1 VRIAAISAQNVAG
14 IAGVM
19 RQARLASYSFERDTA
34 IDRRGAVRALGA
46 WLDYADTLPNA
57 DRLRLASRVAQTRSL
72 IETAY
77 YLDQRSRT
85 LDIKV

>member
-1 VRIAAISAQNVAG
+1 MSAAYVSG

-19 RQARLASYSFERDTA
+19 RQARLAAYSFERDTA

-46 WLDYADTLPNA
+46 WLDYADTLPDA
-57 DRLRLASRVAQTRSL
+57 DRLRLAGRVAQTRSL

-77 YLDQRSRT
+77 HLDHSTRT
-85 LDIKV
+85 LDFKV